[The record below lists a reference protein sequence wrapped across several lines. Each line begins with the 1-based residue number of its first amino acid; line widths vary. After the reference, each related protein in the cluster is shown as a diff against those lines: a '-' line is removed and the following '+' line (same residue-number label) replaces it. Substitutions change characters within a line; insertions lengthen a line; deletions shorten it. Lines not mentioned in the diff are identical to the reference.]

1 VAPAARR
8 VPQFPLPKN
17 KEDPL
22 KKTLIL
28 SAVLALASL
37 SNVALAADGAGG
49 FIRAE
54 IGRSDL
60 DVQGFGDSDSSYNLR
75 GGYYFNKHFAVEG
88 FATNLYESHVGFY
101 EVGVRGVGAGLVGKQ
116 NFGSDGNGLFV
127 SGRGGLSWLRGEVGG
142 DHEDSA
148 NFYVGVGAG
157 YDFNDTFGLSL
168 NYDLHKTE
176 FDGIDV
182 DVDTVTLG
190 GEFRF

>member
-1 VAPAARR
+1 M
-8 VPQFPLPKN
+8 
-17 KEDPL
+17 

-28 SAVLALASL
+28 SAALALASL

-49 FIRAE
+49 FIRGE
-54 IGRSDL
+54 IGRSDV
-60 DVQGFGDSDSSYNLR
+60 DVQGFGDSDSTFNLR

-88 FATNLYESHVGFY
+88 FATNLYDSDVGFY
-101 EVGVRGVGAGLVGKQ
+101 DVSLHGIGAGLVGKQ
-116 NFGSDGNGLFV
+116 NFGADGNGLFV
-127 SGRGGLSWLRGEVGG
+127 SGRGGLSYLRGEVGG
-142 DHEDSA
+142 DSEDSA

-157 YDFNDTFGLSL
+157 YDFNETFGLSL
-168 NYDLHKTE
+168 NYDLHQAE